1 MTLKK
6 NFRLLWTAETV
17 SQFGF
22 EVATVVIPLFAV
34 KTLHAT
40 PAQVGFLV
48 TCEFLGFLL
57 IGLPA
62 GAWIDRR
69 RGERVLVLSSLG
81 RTAVFGVVAALAL
94 AGDLTMPT
102 LYALMFAGSLCTVFL
117 GISYQSVLPRIVDRQ
132 LLPGANSRV
141 EFTLSLAE
149 ITGPAIAG
157 FLLALATSSYVLGAS
172 AVCFGI
178 ATLLLS
184 RIRVTGATAAPP
196 PRTTT
201 LFKDVRDGIR
211 YVLRVPMFRV
221 MAIRSSTYNFC
232 NIATTTMFLLLLAS
246 VLRLPSA
253 YIGIIFSGAGAGATL
268 GALLAVRLSRRFGVG
283 PTVLGACVLAGIA
296 SIPLPFARSGTW
308 LIVAAIGY
316 GIASGCIVVS
326 NILQLSVR
334 QALCAPG
341 MQARLS
347 ATMRFLV
354 WGVIPL
360 GASVAGLVA
369 NVIGVRQTLALA
381 VAGELVSIVPLYFSP
396 LRRVVE
402 MPTEP
407 EPEPAPEPQPE
418 RAAGDGARPEARQLS
433 D

>member
-1 MTLKK
+1 M
-6 NFRLLWTAETV
+6 
-17 SQFGF
+17 
-22 EVATVVIPLFAV
+22 ATVVIPLFAV
-34 KTLHAT
+34 KTLNAT

-57 IGLPA
+57 LGLPA

-69 RGERVLVLSSLG
+69 RGERVLVFSSLG

-94 AGDLTMPT
+94 AGNLTMPA

-157 FLLALATSSYVLGAS
+157 FLLAVATSSYVLGAT

-184 RIRVTGATAAPP
+184 RIRVTGAAAAVPP

-201 LFKDVRDGIR
+201 LFRDVRDGVR

-221 MAIRSSTYNFC
+221 MALRSSTYNFC

-268 GALLAVRLSRRFGVG
+268 GALSAVRLSRRFGVG

-308 LIVAAIGY
+308 LIVAGIGY

-396 LRRVVE
+396 LRRVME

-407 EPEPAPEPQPE
+407 ESGPEPAPEPPPGG
-418 RAAGDGARPEARQLS
+418 AAADGARPEARQLS